1 MNYKFPE
8 EGNRRE
14 RTLLSLIIRMRNLT
28 RKDFQVEDTSAC
40 TNDTFVSTL
49 FVQKKEAAYKTK
61 ISIKKYIISRAETS
75 ILTNSARN
83 ERIHGIIRLIIKK
96 IIPLENKHGRA
107 GGKKGWLKNGRSR
120 WNNQARG
127 NKSEIERT

>member
-1 MNYKFPE
+1 
-8 EGNRRE
+8 
-14 RTLLSLIIRMRNLT
+14 MRNLT
-28 RKDFQVEDTSAC
+28 QKDFQVEDTSAC

-83 ERIHGIIRLIIKK
+83 ERNPWNH
-96 IIPLENKHGRA
+96 PFDYQ
-107 GGKKGWLKNGRSR
+107 KNHPSR
-120 WNNQARG
+120 
-127 NKSEIERT
+127 K